1 MKLAPIGTS
10 KEDTKKALG
19 DVEDAEGLALLI
31 PDIQRTSRIVSV
43 ASRRLQLQ
51 TSSFAS
57 RGRTVVLLM
66 GYHCAISHCFT
77 TENAGSDKLQGE
89 AEATSK
95 DDVSLEE
102 KYMRIMQKLQFGE
115 YPTVMFK
122 AIETTLLMSMMRSL
136 QTRSRW

>member
-1 MKLAPIGTS
+1 MHFDCNDHDAFSVRSNKSKVTPSTSGAKPI
-10 KEDTKKALG
+10 G
-19 DVEDAEGLALLI
+19 DVEDAEGPALLI

-51 TSSFAS
+51 TSSFTS
-57 RGRTVVLLM
+57 LGRSAVPLM
-66 GYHCAISHCFT
+66 GYHCAISHSFA

-89 AEATSK
+89 AEAISK

-115 YPTVMFK
+115 
-122 AIETTLLMSMMRSL
+122 
-136 QTRSRW
+136 